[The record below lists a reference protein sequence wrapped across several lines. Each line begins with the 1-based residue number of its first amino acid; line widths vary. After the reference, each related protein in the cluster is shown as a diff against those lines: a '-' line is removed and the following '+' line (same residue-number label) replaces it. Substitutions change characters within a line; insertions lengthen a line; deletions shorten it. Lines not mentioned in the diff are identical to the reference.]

1 VLRGWDD
8 ETARHA
14 REEDVKVARQR
25 HRRAA
30 FVVVAS
36 SLALSLGLAGF
47 AASPAPDTRSP
58 LARLGEEIFHDA
70 SLSAS
75 GRMACATCHDATRAF
90 AGADGLAVPMGG
102 PELTTPGLRNAP
114 SLKYLAFNPAF
125 AVDAKGVPSGGM
137 DRDGRAADF
146 AEQARGPL
154 LTAFEM
160 GNPSAL
166 AVVAKMKDATY
177 AGSFRKLFGEQS
189 FDDPVQALEH
199 ALLAV
204 AQYER
209 EDTAT
214 FAPFN
219 SKYDFYLAGKA
230 ELSAQELR
238 GLRLFEDPDNGNC
251 AACHPSRPAADG
263 TPPLFT
269 DFTYDNVGVPR
280 NPDIPAN
287 ADPGYFDL
295 GACGPLRTDVSA
307 RHDLCGAFKV
317 PTLRNIALTAPYFH
331 NGRFG
336 TLREVVEFY
345 VRRDTNP
352 EQWYPTGSDGLV
364 HKFDDVPP
372 EYAGNVNTD
381 EGPYDRHPGEA
392 PALSDREIDD
402 VVAFLQTLTDDYKPQ
417 RQ

>member
-1 VLRGWDD
+1 
-8 ETARHA
+8 
-14 REEDVKVARQR
+14 VAPQR
-25 HRRAA
+25 LRRAA
-30 FVVVAS
+30 FVAIAP
-36 SLALSLGLAGF
+36 LLLLGAGLADPT
-47 AASPAPDTRSP
+47 ASPHPDNRSA
-58 LARLGEEIFHDA
+58 LARLGDEIFHDT

-75 GRMACATCHDATRAF
+75 GRMACATCHDASRAF

-102 PELTTPGLRNAP
+102 PALETPGLRNAP
-114 SLKYLAFNPAF
+114 SLKYLAYNLAF

-137 DRDGRAADF
+137 DRDGRAAGF
-146 AEQARGPL
+146 VEQARGPM

-160 GNPSAL
+160 GNPSAA
-166 AVVAKMKDATY
+166 AVVSKMKDAGY
-177 AGSFRKLFGEQS
+177 AESFRRLFGEQA
-189 FDDPVQALEH
+189 FDDSGQALEH

-219 SKYDFYLAGKA
+219 SKYDLYLAGKIQ
-230 ELSAQELR
+230 LSPLELR
-238 GLRLFEDPDNGNC
+238 GLRLFDEPDKGNC
-251 AACHPSRPAADG
+251 AACHPSKAAADG

-287 ADPGYFDL
+287 ADPDYFDL
-295 GACGPLRTDVSA
+295 GACGPLRTDVSD

-331 NGRFG
+331 NGRFR

-352 EQWYPTGSDGLV
+352 EQWYPIGTDGLV

-381 EGPYDRHPGEA
+381 EGPYDRHPGDA

-402 VVAFLQTLTDDYKPQ
+402 VVAFLQTLTDDYKH
-417 RQ
+417 

>member
-1 VLRGWDD
+1 L
-8 ETARHA
+8 AP
-14 REEDVKVARQR
+14 QR
-25 HRRAA
+25 HWRA
-30 FVVVAS
+30 VIVAI
-36 SLALSLGLAGF
+36 ALLLLLGAGLAGPTV
-47 AASPAPDTRSP
+47 SPVPGSRSS
-58 LARLGEEIFHDA
+58 LARLGDEIFHDS

-75 GRMACATCHDATRAF
+75 GRMACATCHDASRAF
-90 AGADGLAVPMGG
+90 AGTDGLAVPMGG
-102 PELTTPGLRNAP
+102 PALETPGLRNAP
-114 SLKYLAFNPAF
+114 SLKYLAYNPAF
-125 AVDAKGVPSGGM
+125 TVDVKGVPSGGM
-137 DRDGRAADF
+137 DRDGRAAGF

-154 LTAFEM
+154 LTSFEM
-160 GNPSAL
+160 GNASVA
-166 AVVAKMKDATY
+166 AVIAKMKEAPY
-177 AGSFRKLFGEQS
+177 AESFRRLFGAEA
-189 FDDPVQALEH
+189 FDDPAQALEH

-219 SKYDFYLAGKA
+219 SKYDLYLAGKV
-230 ELSAQELR
+230 ELSAQEQR
-238 GLRLFEDPDNGNC
+238 GLRLFDDPDKGNC
-251 AACHPSRPAADG
+251 AACHPSKPAADG

-287 ADPGYFDL
+287 ADPAYFDL
-295 GACGPLRTDVSA
+295 GACGPLRTDVSE

-331 NGRFG
+331 NGRFR

-352 EQWYPTGSDGLV
+352 EQWYPIGADGLV
-364 HKFDDVPP
+364 HKFDDVPS

-392 PALSDREIDD
+392 PALSDHEIDD
-402 VVAFLQTLTDDYKPQ
+402 VVAFLQTLTDDYQ
-417 RQ
+417 Q